1 MQTPWDH
8 RYAHRTQR
16 MGSSAVRELLKLTE
30 QPDIISFGGG
40 LPAPDVFP
48 IKEFSEACQIVLRD
62 HGALALQYGTTEGY
76 SPLREMIVNQLGR
89 YGIKVTADN
98 VLITT
103 GSQQG
108 LDLLGKILINRG
120 DRILVEAPTY
130 LGALQAW
137 DAYGAEYVTVPADK
151 DGMITDALE
160 EALRTGPKFIYVLP
174 NFQNPTG
181 VTMPLD
187 RRMKLVELAD
197 RYGVPIVEDDPYG
210 QLRFE
215 GEHLPSVVVLDD
227 KYRGNNHPFYH
238 GNVIYLGT
246 FSKILSP
253 GIRLAW
259 VIAPPEVIRKMVQ
272 AKQGTDLN
280 TSSLTQMV
288 AYQISKDGF
297 LEEHIKVIRK
307 VYSERRDVMLAAM
320 DRYFPPEVDWTH
332 PLGGL
337 FLWAT
342 LPEYLISKEVLKDA
356 LEEKVAFVPGDAFYP
371 RGQSLENNM
380 RLNFSYSKP
389 DVINDGISRLG
400 KVLKEKIKTGMPT

>member
-215 GEHLPSVVVLDD
+215 GEHLPSGVVLDD
-227 KYRGNNHPFYH
+227 KYRGNSHPFYH

-371 RGQSLENNM
+371 RGQSRENNM

>member
-371 RGQSLENNM
+371 RGQSRENNM